1 MSDKAFI
8 TGEKI
13 KIKKEITELS
23 VCEGNSRLNDY
34 EISYKGSGKIK
45 CVKADNGKLRVDAS
59 GAGRGKVT
67 IKSGNKEAWFNIRK
81 DGVIISLKFCNRMLE
96 DGASVNI
103 AGNGVFLN
111 VCENDKVIRNYTVK
125 YEKSGNCTFTKT
137 DDGRLKAQVK
147 KKGKYK
153 FVIAYKGE
161 EATFYINAI

>member
-1 MSDKAFI
+1 
-8 TGEKI
+8 
-13 KIKKEITELS
+13 
-23 VCEGNSRLNDY
+23 
-34 EISYKGSGKIK
+34 
-45 CVKADNGKLRVDAS
+45 
-59 GAGRGKVT
+59 
-67 IKSGNKEAWFNIRK
+67 
-81 DGVIISLKFCNRMLE
+81 MLE

-125 YEKSGNCTFTKT
+125 YEKGGNCTFTKT

-153 FVIAYKGE
+153 FTIAYKGE